1 MSRSRILCV
10 TDSLHSGSSQSQLV
24 EIALYLFNS
33 GLCLPSGPSL
43 TDNDIARVARIIR
56 QTIAKAKRNRY
67 TIRNAPVI
75 PYIPQMPP
83 LYHRKQGRI

>member
-56 QTIAKAKRNRY
+56 QTIAKAKGTDIQLEMLR
-67 TIRNAPVI
+67 
-75 PYIPQMPP
+75 
-83 LYHRKQGRI
+83 